1 MKISKQK
8 FDVARARACMTW
20 LQLTGVSGV
29 SSATLSK
36 AVKGESVS
44 AVTVGKLANAL
55 RVPVE
60 DLLAADPEEQT
71 QARGD

>member
-20 LQLTGVSGV
+20 LQLTGISGV

-44 AVTVGKLANAL
+44 AVTVGKLASAL
-55 RVPVE
+55 GVDVAALMADSEENTRV
-60 DLLAADPEEQT
+60 
-71 QARGD
+71 RGE